1 MLRRL
6 LTYGI
11 ETYLPWLPVAFA
23 ALFGFIVHQP
33 SQTFEQYKIAHSVS
47 AGPVSWFFWVTT
59 FLLFTLGG
67 VAFFYVLISPTVLGR
82 TNPGYSIVNLAVYNW
97 VGDIR
102 RKATRMMV
110 ASALYGITAGAYTLQ
125 TGTVL
130 ALDRA
135 NAIREDS
142 AYLFSMIGDGGT
154 VGLDIFSWGY
164 FDPQIEFA
172 LQTFLLVI
180 IATIVIRNY
189 VTVRDLTVFTV
200 LSGGVVLT
208 HFGALFTGTEVF
220 PIDARFAFLVQLLI
234 TFGMLVVLVAGI
246 YLTVWGFGK
255 TVLGGARKTTPERP
269 SQEEFLLGAFI
280 LLVALPVF
288 SSPIA
293 AVLTW
298 ASVVVSWLDLGEA
311 FGHEA
316 VTGD

>member
-6 LTYGI
+6 LTHGI

-47 AGPVSWFFWVTT
+47 AGPASWFFWVTA

-67 VAFFYVLISPTVLGR
+67 VVFFYVLISPTVLGR

-110 ASALYGITAGAYTLQ
+110 ASTLYGITAGAYTLQ

-142 AYLFSMIGDGGT
+142 AYLFSMLGDGGT
-154 VGLDIFSWGY
+154 VGLDVFSWGY
-164 FDPQIEFA
+164 LDPQIEFTV
-172 LQTFLLVI
+172 QVFLLTV

-189 VTVRDLTVFTV
+189 VNMQDLTVFTI
-200 LSGGVVLT
+200 LSGGVVIT
-208 HFGALFTGTEVF
+208 YFGALFTGTAVF
-220 PIDARFAFLVQLLI
+220 PIDARVAFLVQLLV
-234 TFGMLVVLVAGI
+234 TFGMLVVLVAGG
-246 YLTVWGFGK
+246 VGK
-255 TVLGGARKTTPERP
+255 AVLGGVRKTTPERP
-269 SQEEFLLGAFI
+269 SREEFVLGAVI